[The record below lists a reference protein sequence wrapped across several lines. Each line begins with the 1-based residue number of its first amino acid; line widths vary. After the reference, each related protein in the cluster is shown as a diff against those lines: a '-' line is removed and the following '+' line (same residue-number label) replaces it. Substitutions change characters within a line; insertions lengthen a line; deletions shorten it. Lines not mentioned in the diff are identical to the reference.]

1 MANRRKPIPAVSLSC
16 RLFIVFPSRFF
27 FRLFPASCSWHVD
40 RLEPNYNMLQKH
52 TVSGNKKASRG
63 RPFMLWRLPRG
74 FLDAESCQI
83 DISHSVD
90 HQRQRIMRQIVQR
103 IHGGTDGGDITTVLR
118 HAAHHAPD
126 GVAGIGI
133 GDADM
138 PIKIPDRTVKIG
150 DRPLKTG
157 FFAWPMPLP
166 CYECRFPS
174 RRTSKIHRVRIWKR
188 TSLRIMKPCV
198 PLSASPRRWPE
209 FLQAGARPVTHT
221 SQRTTASAATFVQI

>member
-1 MANRRKPIPAVSLSC
+1 MLTNPSATGYRSAALLAQSEECNTGNSQQHDHGNVRQHGSTGLSSAIGIRIGVHGRRVIICK
-16 RLFIVFPSRFF
+16 
-27 FRLFPASCSWHVD
+27 
-40 RLEPNYNMLQKH
+40 
-52 TVSGNKKASRG
+52 RG
-63 RPFMLWRLPRG
+63 RAPRRTQTSASWRLPRG

-103 IHGGTDGGDITTVLR
+103 IHGGMDGGDITTVLR
-118 HAAHHAPD
+118 HAAHHVPNR
-126 GVAGIGI
+126 VAGIGI

-174 RRTSKIHRVRIWKR
+174 RRTSK
-188 TSLRIMKPCV
+188 
-198 PLSASPRRWPE
+198 
-209 FLQAGARPVTHT
+209 
-221 SQRTTASAATFVQI
+221 TTG

>member
-1 MANRRKPIPAVSLSC
+1 
-16 RLFIVFPSRFF
+16 
-27 FRLFPASCSWHVD
+27 
-40 RLEPNYNMLQKH
+40 
-52 TVSGNKKASRG
+52 
-63 RPFMLWRLPRG
+63 MLWRLPRG

-90 HQRQRIMRQIVQR
+90 HQQQRIMRQIVQR

-209 FLQAGARPVTHT
+209 FLQAGATPQSRTLHSAQRPALQHSFRYDESPLQKKRGTRSVWNHLPRQVVRHMARH
-221 SQRTTASAATFVQI
+221 SCHHLPRLCERRRFLSFLLSSLPYSPL

>member
-1 MANRRKPIPAVSLSC
+1 
-16 RLFIVFPSRFF
+16 
-27 FRLFPASCSWHVD
+27 
-40 RLEPNYNMLQKH
+40 
-52 TVSGNKKASRG
+52 
-63 RPFMLWRLPRG
+63 MLWRLPRG

-83 DISHSVD
+83 DISHSVA

>member
-1 MANRRKPIPAVSLSC
+1 
-16 RLFIVFPSRFF
+16 
-27 FRLFPASCSWHVD
+27 
-40 RLEPNYNMLQKH
+40 
-52 TVSGNKKASRG
+52 
-63 RPFMLWRLPRG
+63 MLWRLPRG

-103 IHGGTDGGDITTVLR
+103 IMRQIVQRIHGGTDGGDMTTVLR

-150 DRPLKTG
+150 DRP
-157 FFAWPMPLP
+157 
-166 CYECRFPS
+166 
-174 RRTSKIHRVRIWKR
+174 
-188 TSLRIMKPCV
+188 
-198 PLSASPRRWPE
+198 
-209 FLQAGARPVTHT
+209 Q
-221 SQRTTASAATFVQI
+221 

>member
-1 MANRRKPIPAVSLSC
+1 
-16 RLFIVFPSRFF
+16 
-27 FRLFPASCSWHVD
+27 
-40 RLEPNYNMLQKH
+40 
-52 TVSGNKKASRG
+52 
-63 RPFMLWRLPRG
+63 MLWRLPRG

-103 IHGGTDGGDITTVLR
+103 IHGGTDGGDITTILR

-209 FLQAGARPVTHT
+209 FLQAGPPVTYT

>member
-1 MANRRKPIPAVSLSC
+1 MLYCRGQPSKTDSRRFLVVPLVH
-16 RLFIVFPSRFF
+16 RFPSRSF
-27 FRLFPASCSWHVD
+27 FRLFPTSCSWHVN
-40 RLEPNYNMLQKH
+40 RLEPNCNMSIRL
-52 TVSGNKKASRG
+52 TATKKASRG

-103 IHGGTDGGDITTVLR
+103 IHGGMDGGDITTVLR
-118 HAAHHAPD
+118 HAAHHVPNR
-126 GVAGIGI
+126 VAGIGI

-157 FFAWPMPLP
+157 FFA
-166 CYECRFPS
+166 
-174 RRTSKIHRVRIWKR
+174 
-188 TSLRIMKPCV
+188 
-198 PLSASPRRWPE
+198 
-209 FLQAGARPVTHT
+209 
-221 SQRTTASAATFVQI
+221 